1 MTLSDQNKLGVTL
14 SFLSMNNRTKSDR
27 NQQYNFT
34 LVLQSY
40 CKNHVDILNN
50 VPVNVYNRSCF
61 FMISTNN
68 NGSIYLI
75 LTTRCFLYGRVNAIF
90 IIE

>member
-14 SFLSMNNRTKSDR
+14 SFLSMNNRTKSDK
-27 NQQYNFT
+27 NQQFNFT

-75 LTTRCFLYGRVNAIF
+75 LTARCFLYGRVNAIF